1 MKFLTTIPAG
11 PSTNNMYRSI
21 GSGRVLKSEKYRQW
35 LKDSVADIHLAGEW
49 KHEPIATMVKME
61 ITVHPKDK
69 RLRDIDNYAKACAD
83 LMEAAGVII
92 DDRQIVK
99 LTIERGEFM
108 PWHQVTISIRT
119 VSG

>member
-21 GSGRVLKSEKYRQW
+21 GSGRVLKSEKYREW
-35 LKDSVADIHLAGEW
+35 LRDSVDDIIMGGDWNAD
-49 KHEPIATMVKME
+49 PIATMVKME
-61 ITVHPKDK
+61 ILVHPKDK

-108 PWHQVTISIRT
+108 PDHMVTISIKT
-119 VSG
+119 CSA